1 MMMEATADTI
11 CPLRALSTTHS
22 LVYRSCSTDRIR
34 KAAFFGDILIVCFDR
49 LEGGG

>member
-1 MMMEATADTI
+1 MMMEATADAI
-11 CPLRALSTTHS
+11 CPLSAINTHS